1 MAEQYSMQAEN
12 LMKSAVEEY
21 KEIVKEVKATDANL
35 TIIRNIRVS
44 IQGKPRRLVDIADL
58 KKTEDVHKIQLL
70 VFNTDHIELLTEQI
84 DELNFSYDVD
94 GQFINITVPDP
105 TNKQLMEVVDD
116 LNRKK
121 NSAMGRLTKAK
132 SEATSRARTAVENEF
147 ITQGVASAASRKCD
161 EYYQNYGDQ
170 ISEMTLEKFSIINFY
185 ERRARR
191 ILPPLYLMIIIVIPL
206 LYHYYTIPI

>member
-105 TNKQLMEVVDD
+105 TYKQLMEVVDD

-147 ITQGVASAASRKCD
+147 ITQGVASAASRKCC
-161 EYYQNYGDQ
+161 
-170 ISEMTLEKFSIINFY
+170 
-185 ERRARR
+185 
-191 ILPPLYLMIIIVIPL
+191 L
-206 LYHYYTIPI
+206 LYTSPSPRDFG

>member
-105 TNKQLMEVVDD
+105 TYKQLMEVVDD
-116 LNRKK
+116 INRKK

-170 ISEMTLEKFSIINFY
+170 ISEMTLEKIKD
-185 ERRARR
+185 
-191 ILPPLYLMIIIVIPL
+191 ILGPEFFEKYKTEELDFA
-206 LYHYYTIPI
+206 

>member
-105 TNKQLMEVVDD
+105 TYKQLMEVVDD

-170 ISEMTLEKFSIINFY
+170 ISEMTLEKIKD
-185 ERRARR
+185 
-191 ILPPLYLMIIIVIPL
+191 ILGPEFFEKYK
-206 LYHYYTIPI
+206 TE